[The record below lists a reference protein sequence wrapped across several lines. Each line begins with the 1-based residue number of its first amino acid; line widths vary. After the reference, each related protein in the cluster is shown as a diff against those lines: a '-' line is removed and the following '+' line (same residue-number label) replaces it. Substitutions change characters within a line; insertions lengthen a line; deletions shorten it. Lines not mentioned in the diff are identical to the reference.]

1 MREVDNRGLNCP
13 EPVLRTKKALSKNP
27 QGLISIVDHVAAR
40 ENVIRMA
47 QKEGFSTRWEEK
59 KRRLLCLYHC
69 GGRGSGRRASP
80 GAIFNLLRRCGG

>member
-59 KRRLLCLYHC
+59 KGAYYVYITA

>member
-59 KRRLLCLYHC
+59 KALIMSISL
-69 GGRGSGRRASP
+69 RGKSFGRRASSR
-80 GAIFNLLRRCGG
+80 AIFNLLRRCGG